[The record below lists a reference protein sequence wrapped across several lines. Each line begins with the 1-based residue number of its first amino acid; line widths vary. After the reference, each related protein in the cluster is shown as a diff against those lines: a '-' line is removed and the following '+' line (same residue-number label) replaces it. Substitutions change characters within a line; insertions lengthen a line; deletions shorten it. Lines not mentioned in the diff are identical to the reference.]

1 MEILLGGIS
10 SLFFGIG
17 DFLGGEGAKRAPAA
31 SIVLWSG
38 VISSPLIAAVA
49 LVARGTPTPSD
60 FILGALAGVAGSIGL
75 VVLFAGLA
83 RGQAAA
89 VAPIA
94 AAIGA
99 VVPIVTAVIGGERL
113 SALVWAGVLIAIPAI
128 MLSAWVVEPGDLPG
142 GGFLYGV
149 VAGLGFGSFTA
160 IIASTSP
167 DSNLLPLISAR
178 VASIVLIVLVGLVGL
193 WRVTG
198 FGGVPKRIVVAS
210 GLLDVSANISLLI
223 ALRAGSLA
231 LAAVAASFYPAVT
244 VLMAR
249 IVNEEHL
256 HVRQA
261 AGLALT
267 LVALVAIAFGEV
279 A

>member
-17 DFLGGEGAKRAPAA
+17 DFLGGEGAKKAPAA
-31 SIVLWSG
+31 SIVLWAG
-38 VISSPLIAAVA
+38 VISTPFIVAVA
-49 LVARGTPTPSD
+49 VIVGGEATVSD
-60 FILGALAGVAGSIGL
+60 FAIGAFAGVSGSVGL

-94 AAIGA
+94 AAFGA
-99 VVPIVTAVIGGERL
+99 VVPVVAAVIGGERPSTL
-113 SALVWAGVLIAIPAI
+113 AWAGVLVAIPAI
-128 MLSAWVVEPGDLPG
+128 MLCAWVVEPGDLPG

-149 VAGLGFGSFTA
+149 AAGLGFGGFTA
-160 IIASTSP
+160 IIASTSA

-178 VASIVLIVLVGLVGL
+178 GASVTMIVVVGLLGL
-193 WRVTG
+193 WQVTG
-198 FGGVPKRIVVAS
+198 FGGVPGRMVVAI
-210 GLLDVSANISLLI
+210 GLFDVTANVSLLI
-223 ALRAGSLA
+223 ALRMGSVA

-249 IVNEEHL
+249 LVNAEHL
-256 HVRQA
+256 HARQLV
-261 AGLALT
+261 GLALT
-267 LVALVAIAFGEV
+267 LVALGAIALG
-279 A
+279 